1 MIMANTNRNFINN
14 VDLDEQNSFPHLLE
28 TMNPES
34 EEEANLIEDS
44 EYFNNDEHQATFR
57 MNSQKL
63 SILNLNCQSINA
75 KFDKI
80 KLFLECI
87 DNNSNPVSI
96 ITLQE
101 SWGSEL
107 SDMNYFNLPNYT
119 LVYDDYRLS
128 SHGGLI
134 TYIHNSFDFRRL
146 DILEYN
152 QISTV
157 YESIIIEICKKISK
171 FNKYIIGN
179 IYRRPS
185 DSVDELTLFIEEIS
199 TVLSKLN
206 KLSQRS
212 YICGDFN
219 INLLNI
225 NNSDHCNNFFEGITT
240 LGFLPQIT
248 RPTRLSNDSNTL
260 IDNIFTNNICKPH
273 KARILVTPISDHL
286 MQFCVIIGNFQISN
300 HKTKYVEI
308 ESLNPQALNNFKLL

>member
-1 MIMANTNRNFINN
+1 MANTNRNFINN

-44 EYFNNDEHQATFR
+44 EYFNNDELQATFR
-57 MNSQKL
+57 TNSQKL

-75 KFDKI
+75 KFYKI

-128 SHGGLI
+128 SHGGLM

-157 YESIIIEICKKISK
+157 YESIIIEICKKTSK

-225 NNSDHCNNFFEGITT
+225 NNSDHCNNFFEGIT
-240 LGFLPQIT
+240 
-248 RPTRLSNDSNTL
+248 SYNTW
-260 IDNIFTNNICKPH
+260 FSPPNN
-273 KARILVTPISDHL
+273 
-286 MQFCVIIGNFQISN
+286 
-300 HKTKYVEI
+300 
-308 ESLNPQALNNFKLL
+308 